1 MGQRLGCVV
10 LVILGLITQSPNAI
24 EAKLRDQVLVGPVG
38 GQGAVNQSL
47 FTCVVGHLP
56 FPLGGE
62 LTGRVRVGAR
72 THGEVLV
79 EDDGRG
85 TAATGTDRDRH
96 RLDGELAPTDCRD
109 GPRDGRQLL
118 GGVMVDHELP
128 SLFPEDSHVRTGGR
142 EPASSMVR
150 EVLQSPV
157 CEESSRAATTLT
169 S

>member
-10 LVILGLITQSPNAI
+10 LVIPGLITQSPDAI

-56 FPLGGE
+56 FPRGGE

-85 TAATGTDRDRH
+85 TAATSTDRDRH
-96 RLDGELAPTDCRD
+96 RLDGKLAPTDC
-109 GPRDGRQLL
+109 RDGRQLL
-118 GGVMVDHELP
+118 GGVVVDHELP

-142 EPASSMVR
+142 ELAPSVVR